1 MEYSDVSFAKAN
13 DEEAEN
19 IFFKWLEY
27 LHSFREDTHIEI
39 LNAGSPIKTERYKE
53 RFIFDENQE
62 DDNQRQIAQELN
74 DLITNS
80 LGENEETL
88 QTKRF
93 IVVSLKAKSFVEAN
107 ALFLNIY
114 LKTVQKFKELKS
126 KVNIVSMKERLEFIY
141 NFINT
146 KTLPPHPLLFCSCSL
161 LYSQPGASREK
172 GCKIEWI

>member
-39 LNAGSPIKTERYKE
+39 VNAGSPIKTERYKE

-114 LKTVQKFKELKS
+114 LT
-126 KVNIVSMKERLEFIY
+126 
-141 NFINT
+141 
-146 KTLPPHPLLFCSCSL
+146 
-161 LYSQPGASREK
+161 
-172 GCKIEWI
+172 